1 MKYKKQK
8 VKTTPVFPLYQKYVE
23 LPEPKREK
31 CYPMTKL
38 IGLFSFVFV
47 LILFMV

>member
-1 MKYKKQK
+1 MKYKKPK

-23 LPEPKREK
+23 LPELEK
-31 CYPMTKL
+31 CYPMIKL
-38 IGLFSFVFV
+38 VGLLSFIFV